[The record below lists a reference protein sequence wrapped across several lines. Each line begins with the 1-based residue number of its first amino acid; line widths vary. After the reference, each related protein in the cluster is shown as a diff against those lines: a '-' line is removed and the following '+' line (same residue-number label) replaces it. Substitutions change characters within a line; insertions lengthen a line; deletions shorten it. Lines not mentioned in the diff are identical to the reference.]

1 MLKAD
6 DLLGVI
12 LIYRH
17 EVLPFTDSQIALM
30 ETFAD
35 QAVNIPANGS
45 ISVHEGRGNYLCVA
59 AAPDIF

>member
-1 MLKAD
+1 
-6 DLLGVI
+6 
-12 LIYRH
+12 
-17 EVLPFTDSQIALM
+17 M